1 MLSVKHISL
10 NLLRWLFGAVFLFS
24 GLTKAVDPVGT
35 SVFVEK
41 YLMIYGLE
49 GLLEFALPIAVVL
62 ATVELTLGIA
72 LIVNLF
78 HRATLYIS
86 LLFVAIFTI
95 ITLLSATV
103 LPIGDCGC
111 FGDAVTLSPWATFW
125 KNIALLVVVVVLIQ
139 CDNEEYRTSL
149 TEIGVCLVGLFFALG
164 INLYALRH
172 QPLVDFLPYKVGTD
186 LRTAVAEERA
196 KSADNVKLVFRDK
209 TTNEERLFAST
220 DSDCWL
226 DANLEYVDVRQEG
239 VPDAKFADF
248 AIYDTEGND
257 VSTALLEQ
265 KGRTAWLCVASLE
278 VMDEEYNRG
287 ISSLR
292 EQYPAHAIKVLT
304 STDVVGDMFGMFECF
319 RVDAMTLRSMM
330 RSEIGVIIINNGVV
344 ELKADIRDI

>member
-10 NLLRWLFGAVFLFS
+10 NLLRWLFGAVFVFS

-41 YLMIYGLE
+41 YLMTYGLDA
-49 GLLEFALPIAVVL
+49 LLESALPIAIAL

-72 LIVNLF
+72 VVVNVF
-78 HRATLYIS
+78 HRMALRIT

-111 FGDAVTLSPWATFW
+111 FGDAVKLSPWATFW
-125 KNIALLVVVVVLIQ
+125 KNIALLVVVVVLVKY
-139 CDNEEYRTSL
+139 DNEEYATSF
-149 TEIGVCLVGLFFALG
+149 TQIVVCLVGLLFALG

-196 KSADNVKLVFRDK
+196 KAAENIKLVFKDK
-209 TTNEERLFAST
+209 TTGEERLFAST

-226 DANLEYVDVRQEG
+226 DANLEYVDVRNEA

-248 AIYDTEGND
+248 AIYDAEGND

-265 KGRTAWLCVASLE
+265 EGRSAWLCVASLE

-287 ISSLR
+287 IYSLMQ
-292 EQYPAHAIKVLT
+292 QYPAHAIKVLT
-304 STDVVGDMFGMFECF
+304 SSECSGEMFGLECYM
-319 RVDAMTLRSMM
+319 VDAMTLRSMM
-330 RSEIGVIIINNGVV
+330 RSEIGVIIINSGVV

>member
-41 YLMIYGLE
+41 YLMTYGLDA
-49 GLLEFALPIAVVL
+49 LLESALPIAIAL

-72 LIVNLF
+72 VVVNVF
-78 HRATLYIS
+78 HRATLRVA

-111 FGDAVTLSPWATFW
+111 FGDAVKLSPWATFW
-125 KNIALLVVVVVLIQ
+125 KNIALLVVAVVLIR
-139 CDNEEYRTSL
+139 CDSKEYKSSL
-149 TEIGVCLVGLFFALG
+149 TQIVVCFVGLLFSLG

-196 KSADNVKLVFRDK
+196 KAAENIKLVFKDK
-209 TTNEERLFAST
+209 TTGEERLFAST

-226 DANLEYVDVRQEG
+226 DANLEYVDVRNEA

-248 AIYDTEGND
+248 AIYDAEGND

-265 KGRTAWLCVASLE
+265 EGRSAWLCVGSLD
-278 VMDEEYNRG
+278 VMDKEYERG
-287 ISSLR
+287 IKSLMK
-292 EQYPAHAIKVLT
+292 QYPAHAIKVLT
-304 STDVVGDMFGMFECF
+304 STDTAGEIETPDESAKSLDPAFD
-319 RVDAMTLRSMM
+319 DALRDW
-330 RSEIGVIIINNGVV
+330 RYYY
-344 ELKADIRDI
+344 K

>member
-41 YLMIYGLE
+41 YLMTYGLDA
-49 GLLEFALPIAVVL
+49 LLESALPIAIAL
-62 ATVELTLGIA
+62 ATVELALGIA
-72 LIVNLF
+72 VVVNLF
-78 HRATLYIS
+78 HRATLRVA

-111 FGDAVTLSPWATFW
+111 FGDAVKLSPWATFW
-125 KNIALLVVVVVLIQ
+125 KNIALLVVAVVLVKY
-139 CDNEEYRTSL
+139 DNEEYATSL
-149 TEIGVCLVGLFFALG
+149 TQIVVCLVGLLFALG

-196 KSADNVKLVFRDK
+196 KAAENIKLVFEDK
-209 TTNEERLFAST
+209 TTGEERLFAST

-226 DANLEYVDVRQEG
+226 DANLEYVDVRQEA

-248 AIYDTEGND
+248 AIYDAEGND

-265 KGRTAWLCVASLE
+265 EGRTAWLCVASLDAVDNE
-278 VMDEEYNRG
+278 RERG
-287 ISSLR
+287 ITSLL

-304 STDVVGDMFGMFECF
+304 SAECSGEMFGLECYK
-319 RVDAMTLRSMM
+319 VDAMTLRSMM
-330 RSEIGVIIINNGVV
+330 RSEIGVIIINSGVV

>member
-41 YLMIYGLE
+41 YLATYGLDA
-49 GLLEFALPIAVVL
+49 LLEFALPIAIAI

-72 LIVNLF
+72 VVVNAF
-78 HRATLYIS
+78 HRTTLRVA

-111 FGDAVTLSPWATFW
+111 FGDAVKLSPWATFW
-125 KNIALLVVVVVLIQ
+125 KNIALLVVVVVLVKY
-139 CDNEEYRTSL
+139 DNEEYATSL
-149 TEIGVCLVGLFFALG
+149 TQIVVCLLGLLFALG

-196 KSADNVKLVFRDK
+196 KAAENIKLVFKDK
-209 TTNEERLFAST
+209 ITGEERLFAST

-226 DANLEYVDVRQEG
+226 DANLEYVDVRQEAM
-239 VPDAKFADF
+239 PDAKFADF
-248 AIYDTEGND
+248 AIYDAEGND
-257 VSTALLEQ
+257 VSTVLLEQ
-265 KGRTAWLCVASLE
+265 EGRTAWLCVASLE
-278 VMDEEYNRG
+278 MMDEEYNRG
-287 ISSLR
+287 IHSLMQ
-292 EQYPAHAIKVLT
+292 QYPAHAIKVLT
-304 STDVVGDMFGMFECF
+304 STDTVGEMFGLECYK
-319 RVDAMTLRSMM
+319 VDAMTLRSMM
-330 RSEIGVIIINNGVV
+330 RSEIGVIIINSGVV

>member
-41 YLMIYGLE
+41 YLATYDLDA
-49 GLLEFALPIAVVL
+49 LLESALPIAIAL
-62 ATVELTLGIA
+62 ATVELALGIA
-72 LIVNLF
+72 VIVNVF
-78 HRATLYIS
+78 HRLTLRIS
-86 LLFVAIFTI
+86 LLFVALFTI

-111 FGDAVTLSPWATFW
+111 FGDAVKFSPWATFW
-125 KNIALLVVVVVLIQ
+125 KNIALLVVAVVLIR
-139 CDNEEYRTSL
+139 CDSKEYKSSL
-149 TEIGVCLVGLFFALG
+149 TQIVVCLVGLLFSLG
-164 INLYALRH
+164 VNLYALRH

-196 KSADNVKLVFRDK
+196 KAAENIKLVFKDK
-209 TTNEERLFAST
+209 TTGEERLFAST

-226 DANLEYVDVRQEG
+226 DANLEYVDVRNEA

-248 AIYDTEGND
+248 AIYDAEGND

-265 KGRTAWLCVASLE
+265 EGRSAWLCVGSLD
-278 VMDEEYNRG
+278 VMDKEYERG
-287 ISSLR
+287 IKSLMK
-292 EQYPAHAIKVLT
+292 QYPAHAIKVLT
-304 STDVVGDMFGMFECF
+304 STDTAGEMFGLECYT
-319 RVDAMTLRSMM
+319 VDAMTLRSMM
-330 RSEIGVIIINNGVV
+330 RSEIGVIIINSGVV